1 MKLLNFENC
10 SSCELSKIGHYFR
23 KYSDLKIDI
32 IKQSLSITKNVLLNS
47 NSSMNKKKLKDLED
61 LRGLFFARVTK
72 VNKAK

>member
-1 MKLLNFENC
+1 M
-10 SSCELSKIGHYFR
+10 
-23 KYSDLKIDI
+23 
-32 IKQSLSITKNVLLNS
+32 SITKNVLLNS